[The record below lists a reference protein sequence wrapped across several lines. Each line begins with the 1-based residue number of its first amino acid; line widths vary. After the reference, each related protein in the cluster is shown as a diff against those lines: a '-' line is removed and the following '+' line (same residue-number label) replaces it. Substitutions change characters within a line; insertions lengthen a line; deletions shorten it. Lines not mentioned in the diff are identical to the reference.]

1 VDVVAEPSSDE
12 SFMDQALRE
21 AQVAAS
27 EDEVPVGAV
36 VVFEGRVV
44 ARGRNGKEH
53 GQDPT
58 AHAEIL
64 ALREAGRVLGRWRL
78 TGATLYVTLEPC
90 AMCAGAVVQARID
103 RLVFGCRDPKA
114 GATGSLMNL
123 VQDPRLNHQVVV
135 TEGVQ
140 GAAASSMLKD
150 FFRARRRGRAG
161 CGELAELVEGT

>member
-1 VDVVAEPSSDE
+1 MDAVTDPSSDE

-27 EDEVPVGAV
+27 EGEVPVGAV

-44 ARGRNGKEH
+44 ARGHNGKEQSH
-53 GQDPT
+53 DPT

-64 ALREAGRVLGRWRL
+64 ALREAARVLGRWRL
-78 TGATLYVTLEPC
+78 TGATLFVTLEPC

-103 RLVFGCRDPKA
+103 RLVYGCRDPKA

-123 VQDPRLNHQVVV
+123 VQDPRLNHQVAV

-140 GAAASSMLKD
+140 GAAASEVLKE
-150 FFRARRRGRAG
+150 FFRAKRRGRAG
-161 CGELAELVEGT
+161 CGELAELVEGA